1 MKILL
6 ELGIVAAISIPLCA
20 LMGSCISNAT
30 EEAQADLKE
39 SGVFAEPSEEHYKMN
54 YIRDASNGRVLF
66 MHTSFVDEKTGR
78 VCVVVKVDRGVSVD
92 CDYPKEAKQ

>member
-6 ELGIVAAISIPLCA
+6 ELGIVAAICIPLCA

-30 EEAQADLKE
+30 EEAQTDLKE
-39 SGVFAEPSEEHYKMN
+39 SGVFAEPSEEHYKIN
-54 YIRDASNGRVLF
+54 YIRDASNNGLLV
-66 MHTSFVDEKTGR
+66 MYTSFVDEKTGR

-92 CDYPKEAKQ
+92 CDYPKEAK

>member
-6 ELGIVAAISIPLCA
+6 ELGIVAAICIPLCA

-30 EEAQADLKE
+30 EEAKTDMKE
-39 SGVFAEPSEEHYKMN
+39 SGVFVERSEEHHKIN
-54 YIRDASNGRVLF
+54 YIRDASNDRLLV

-78 VCVVVKVDRGVSVD
+78 VCVVVKVERGVSVD
-92 CDYPKEAKQ
+92 CDYPKEIK